1 MWCTLGKRPHSTSTR
16 HDGRKQEA
24 TSDSKHSRIHNK
36 EEGNTWIKSD
46 YTSEITGQKSD
57 VGEDESCSDAGQRE
71 GEGSSDDDQN
81 KQQGN
86 KNDLGLSTTSGNVS
100 NRHRHQ
106 ADVDGSQEEIPDNSD
121 TAANRTEVDDKLGLE
136 DSDDSKTQE
145 YPAETQSQWPE
156 DYIKSDR
163 VEESHSELTESSSDD
178 SRGTMDPAG
187 TDYTLS
193 AG

>member
-1 MWCTLGKRPHSTSTR
+1 MY
-16 HDGRKQEA
+16 
-24 TSDSKHSRIHNK
+24 NK
-36 EEGNTWIKSD
+36 EEGSEGKTWIKSD
-46 YTSEITGQKSD
+46 DTREITGQKID
-57 VGEDESCSDAGQRE
+57 VGEDESCSDPGQRD

-106 ADVDGSQEEIPDNSD
+106 ADVDGIQKDIIRDRD
-121 TAANRTEVDDKLGLE
+121 TAASGTEVDEKLE
-136 DSDDSKTQE
+136 DNDASDGSKTQE
-145 YPAETQSQWPE
+145 YAAETQSQWPE
-156 DYIKSDR
+156 DYIKSDS
-163 VEESHSELTESSSDD
+163 VEEIHSELTEASSGD
-178 SRGTMDPAG
+178 SRGTMNLAG